1 LESLLTNSKN
11 SKHKDGFQFRLKK
24 VFSPILCLNDVSL
37 DAALIAVVWQGL
49 IAEVFSVSLEIH
61 HHLILGTAVW
71 LCYSADRFAEPCFV
85 EGISSSRH
93 QIFKKHIAPFVL
105 IWVAL
110 FSGVFLWSFWV
121 LPLGCLLWGIHLFGL
136 CVTNF
141 ILCKKESK
149 TGTPSSA
156 PKEMRT
162 AGILAFGCLFFP
174 AYEASLDFVSWFVAF
189 FLVFY
194 LLFINCLSISRWEL
208 TLDSKRGSLTFLQQ
222 SPRLLQIFSRSQYI
236 VLFLLVFL
244 ACAGTA
250 DFIGVL
256 LFVHSFAV
264 SLFVLCLDQVPFL
277 TKNEKRMIIDQG
289 YWVLPLFILA
299 TSHADLF

>member
-1 LESLLTNSKN
+1 MESILTNSKN
-11 SKHKDGFQFRLKK
+11 SKHKDGFRFRLKK
-24 VFSPILCLNDVSL
+24 FSSPILCLNDISL
-37 DAALIAVVWQGL
+37 DAPLIAVVWQGL

-71 LCYSADRFAEPCFV
+71 LCYSADRCAEPSFV
-85 EGISSSRH
+85 NGISSSRH
-93 QIFKKHIAPFVL
+93 QIFKKHKMPFVF
-105 IWVAL
+105 IWIAL
-110 FSGVFLWSFWV
+110 FFGAFFWSFLV
-121 LPLGCLLWGIHLFGL
+121 LPPSCLLWGIHLFGL

-149 TGTPSSA
+149 TGIPSSV

-174 AYEASLDFVSWFVAF
+174 AYEASLNFVNCSVVF
-189 FLVFY
+189 FIVFY

-222 SPRLLQIFSRSQYI
+222 SPRLLQIFSSSQYI

-244 ACAGTA
+244 ACTGLAG
-250 DFIGVL
+250 FMGVL
-256 LFVHSFAV
+256 LFVHSLAL
-264 SLFVLCLDQVPFL
+264 SLFVLCLDLVPFL
-277 TKNEKRMIIDQG
+277 TKNEKRMFIDQG
-289 YWVLPLFILA
+289 YWVLPLLILA

>member
-1 LESLLTNSKN
+1 MESILTNSKN
-11 SKHKDGFQFRLKK
+11 SKHKDGFRFRLKK
-24 VFSPILCLNDVSL
+24 FSSPILCLNDISL
-37 DAALIAVVWQGL
+37 DAPLIAVVWQGL

-71 LCYSADRFAEPCFV
+71 LCYSADRCAEPCFV
-85 EGISSSRH
+85 NGISSSRH
-93 QIFKKHIAPFVL
+93 QIFKKHKMPFVF
-105 IWVAL
+105 IWIAL
-110 FSGVFLWSFWV
+110 FFGAFFWSFLV
-121 LPLGCLLWGIHLFGL
+121 LPPSCLLWGIHLFGL

-149 TGTPSSA
+149 TGIPSSV

-174 AYEASLDFVSWFVAF
+174 AYEASLNFVNCSVVF
-189 FLVFY
+189 FIVFY

-222 SPRLLQIFSRSQYI
+222 SPRLLQIFSSSQYI

-244 ACAGTA
+244 ACTGLAG
-250 DFIGVL
+250 FIGVL
-256 LFVHSFAV
+256 LFVHSLAL
-264 SLFVLCLDQVPFL
+264 SLFVLCLDLVPFL
-277 TKNEKRMIIDQG
+277 TKNEKRMFIDQG
-289 YWVLPLFILA
+289 YWVLPLLILA

>member
-1 LESLLTNSKN
+1 MESILTNSKN
-11 SKHKDGFQFRLKK
+11 SKHKDGFRFRLKK
-24 VFSPILCLNDVSL
+24 SFSPILCLNDVSL
-37 DAALIAVVWQGL
+37 DAPLIAVVWQGL
-49 IAEVFSVSLEIH
+49 IAEVFSVNLEIH

-71 LCYSADRFAEPCFV
+71 LSYSADRFAEPCFGK
-85 EGISSSRH
+85 GISSSRH

-110 FSGVFLWSFWV
+110 FSGAFFWSFSI

-141 ILCKKESK
+141 ILCRKESK
-149 TGTPSSA
+149 TGTPSSV

-222 SPRLLQIFSRSQYI
+222 SPRLLQIFSSSQYVVVFML
-236 VLFLLVFL
+236 VLL
-244 ACAGTA
+244 ACTGTA

-256 LFVHSFAV
+256 LFVHSLAV
-264 SLFVLCLDQVPFL
+264 CLFVLCLDLVPFL

-299 TSHADLF
+299 TSHVDLF

>member
-1 LESLLTNSKN
+1 M
-11 SKHKDGFQFRLKK
+11 KK

-37 DAALIAVVWQGL
+37 DAALIAVIWQGL

-71 LCYSADRFAEPCFV
+71 LCYSADRFAEPCFGK
-85 EGISSSRH
+85 GISSSRH
-93 QIFKKHIAPFVL
+93 QIFKKHIAAFVL

-110 FSGVFLWSFWV
+110 FLGASLWSFSV

-174 AYEASLDFVSWFVAF
+174 AYEASLDFVSLFVAF

-222 SPRLLQIFSRSQYI
+222 SPRLLQIFSSSQYI
-236 VLFLLVFL
+236 VLLLLVFL
-244 ACAGTA
+244 ACTGTA

-256 LFVHSFAV
+256 LFVHSLAV
-264 SLFVLCLDQVPFL
+264 CLFVLCLDLVPFL
-277 TKNEKRMIIDQG
+277 TKNDKRMFIDQG